1 MTEQRKNI
9 LLYTLPVVSLSVF
22 VLNQV
27 AQDNYFYW
35 TYWWYDIMMHFLGG
49 FLIGGIALWFFV
61 RFFKSEHTK
70 ASSALIVAV
79 LSVLLV
85 GLGWEYFEF
94 FSGALFLQ
102 EGSVIGDTALDLVM
116 DTLGALCM
124 WLIVR
129 SAFFLRPGS
138 TNTTL

>member
-9 LLYTLPVVSLSVF
+9 LLYTLPVVSLLLL
-22 VLNQV
+22 VLDRV
-27 AQDNYFYW
+27 AQDNFFYW

-49 FLIGGIALWFFV
+49 FLVAGIALWFFV
-61 RFFKSEHTK
+61 RFFRTEHTK
-70 ASSALIVAV
+70 AFHALIVAV
-79 LSVLLV
+79 LSVLTV

-94 FSGALFLQ
+94 FSGSLSLQ

-124 WLIVR
+124 WLVV
-129 SAFFLRPGS
+129 SAAFFFRPRI
-138 TNTTL
+138 TNKTL